1 MKAPALRVASA
12 LLAILSLPAIFLHG
26 QELTTLTPG
35 TTIERSMKGG
45 ESHSYQVALT
55 QGQFL
60 YVEVEQKGIDVE
72 VILFGADG
80 KQISH
85 TDSQNGLWGPE
96 PAVVVAGQA
105 GTYRVQVDCPDK
117 SAEPARYEI
126 RIVALRDATE
136 DDRKHATAEHLMEEG
151 LDASGQQGPDSLQT
165 AMKDYQQAL
174 PYFEGSP
181 NKYRYGLLLY
191 EIGVVDASASDFRK
205 AVEEYTRAL
214 PIFEQVGDLN
224 MQGTTLNNVGGMY
237 DVLGEPQKA
246 VSFFGRALELERRAG
261 AASFEAATLNNL
273 GKIEADMGEWEKAN
287 DYYSQAIPIFHSL
300 GVLPEEANT
309 THNLA
314 MNYLDLGQLDTAL
327 EYLQK
332 ALSLAET
339 AGNKQIQANC
349 LEDIGQAEFLL
360 GDSSK
365 AIQSKEQALAL
376 RYAAGDPWRAGN
388 TLRGLAR
395 VYSEQGDQEKALE
408 YLQKSLEAMK
418 AADDRRDEGVT
429 LYLIGQVYER
439 MKQPQK
445 AIDTENQALALL
457 EPLDDMEDAPKVHV
471 ELARAERDLGNLDE
485 ARKQAETTI
494 GEVEQVRTHAGAQRE
509 RASYFATQQ
518 GMYEFYI
525 DLLMRMNEQSPN
537 AGYDDLALQASE
549 RARARS
555 LLEMLAE
562 SHVDFREGVDQ
573 KLLTQEHDLAELM
586 NAKSQRLL
594 EVSGPGAQAQRD
606 ALKKEIGELEQ
617 QYGQVEVRI
626 RQASPRYAEI
636 TEPQPLNVKQIQN
649 EVLDKDTML
658 LEYSLGDERSY
669 VWAVTTDSVKTYE
682 LPKRSEIEQSVRE
695 VYEAM
700 TARSTYVRGELKG
713 QREKRIAAAD
723 AKLPEAAAKLSQ
735 MVLGPVAADLGEKR
749 LAIVTDGSLQ
759 HIPFA
764 MLPALSQVSSQEA
777 PTNAERDVSH
787 VSSQGSLANVG
798 HRQAENAEPLVV
810 QHEIV
815 NLPSASMLPIL
826 RKEIENRKPAP
837 GMVAV
842 FADPVFSRDDPRL
855 KSKTLTI
862 AAKETTSRN
871 GSRILEQLSEDSDEV
886 VNGTGHLH
894 VPRLPYTREEAE
906 RIIKLAQG
914 KDNLEELDFRANLA
928 NAESTDLRRYRY
940 LHFATHGYLDSEHP
954 ELSAIVLS
962 MVDEKGRP
970 RDGFLRANDIY
981 NLKLPADLVVL
992 SACQTGLGKE
1002 IRGEGIVGLTRG
1014 FMYAGV
1020 PRVIVSLWS
1029 VNDRATEE
1037 LMAQFY
1043 EKLLKEDLRPS
1054 AALRE
1059 AQVEMWK
1066 QKQWSE
1072 PYYWAA
1078 FVQQGEWK

>member
-1 MKAPALRVASA
+1 MKAPALRIASA
-12 LLAILSLPAIFLHG
+12 LLAVSSLPAIFLYA
-26 QELTTLTPG
+26 QEPTTLTPG
-35 TTIERSMKGG
+35 TTLERTMKGG
-45 ESHSYQVALT
+45 ESHSYQIPLR

-60 YVEVEQKGIDVE
+60 DVEVEQKGIDVE
-72 VILFGADG
+72 VILFGPDG

-85 TDSQNGLWGPE
+85 TDSQNGLYGPE
-96 PAVVVAGQA
+96 PAVVVAEQA

-117 SAEPARYEI
+117 SAEAARYEI
-126 RIVALRDATE
+126 RIVTLRDATE
-136 DDRKHATAEHLMEEG
+136 DDKKHATAEHLMEEG
-151 LDASGQQGPDSLQT
+151 QDVSQQQAADSFKT
-165 AMKDYQQAL
+165 AMKDYELAL
-174 PYFEGSP
+174 PYFQSSP
-181 NKYRYGLLLY
+181 DKYRYGLLLY
-191 EIGVVDASASDFRK
+191 EIGVVDASVSDFRK
-205 AVEEYTRAL
+205 AVEVYTRAL
-214 PIFEQVGDLN
+214 PIFEQIGDLN
-224 MQGTTLNNVGGMY
+224 MQGTTLNNLGGMY
-237 DVLGEPQKA
+237 DVLGEPLQA
-246 VSFFGRALELERRAG
+246 AIFFERAINLERRAG
-261 AASFEAATLNNL
+261 AAAFEAGALNNL
-273 GKIEADMGEWEKAN
+273 GKIEADMGEWEKASG
-287 DYYSQAIPIFHSL
+287 YYSQAIPIFHAL
-300 GVLPEEANT
+300 GNAQLEANT

-314 MNYLDLGQLDTAL
+314 FNYLELGQLDTAL
-327 EYLQK
+327 EYFQK
-332 ALSLAET
+332 ALSLAEA
-339 AGNKQIQANC
+339 AGDKQIQANC
-349 LEDIGQAEFLL
+349 LENIGHTYSRL
-360 GDSSK
+360 GESEK
-365 AIQSKEQALAL
+365 ATQSYEQALAL
-376 RYAAGDPWRAGN
+376 RNSAGDQWRAGL
-388 TLRGLAR
+388 TMRGLGR
-395 VYSEQGDQEKALE
+395 VYSDQGDQEKALA

-429 LYLIGQVYER
+429 LYLIGLVYER

-445 AIDTENQALALL
+445 AIETENQALALL
-457 EPLDDMEDAPKVHV
+457 EPLNDMEDAPRAHV
-471 ELARAERDLGNLDE
+471 ELARAERDQGNLSE
-485 ARKQAETTI
+485 ARKQAETAI

-525 DLLMRMNEQSPN
+525 DLLMRMNQQTPN
-537 AGYDDLALQASE
+537 AGYDDHALQVNE

-562 SHVDFREGVDQ
+562 SHVDFRQGVDQ
-573 KLLTQEHDLAELM
+573 KLLAQEHDLAELM

-594 EVSGPGAQAQRD
+594 EVSGPGAEAQRD
-606 ALKKEIGELEQ
+606 ALKKEIGDLEQ

-649 EVLDKDTML
+649 EVLDNDTML

-669 VWAVTTDSVKTYE
+669 LWAVTTDSLKSYE

-700 TARSTYVRGELKG
+700 TARSTYPRGELKD
-713 QREKRIAAAD
+713 QRAKRIAAAD
-723 AKLPEAAAKLSQ
+723 AKLPDAAAKLSQ
-735 MVLGPVAADLGEKR
+735 MVLVPVASELADKR

-764 MLPALSQVSSQEA
+764 MLPIPGSHVSSQEA
-777 PTNAERDVSH
+777 
-787 VSSQGSLANVG
+787 LANE
-798 HRQAENAEPLVV
+798 HSNNSEPLVV
-810 QHEIV
+810 EHEIV
-815 NLPSASMLPIL
+815 NLPSASMLPVL
-826 RKEIENRKPAP
+826 RKETEGRKPPP

-842 FADPVFSRDDPRL
+842 FADPVFTRDDPRL

-862 AAKETTSRN
+862 AAKQTTRD
-871 GSRILEQLSEDSDEV
+871 GSRILEQLSEDSDDV
-886 VNGTGHLH
+886 VNGAGHLH

-906 RIIKLAQG
+906 RIIKLAPG

-962 MVDEKGRP
+962 LVDDKGRP
-970 RDGFLRANDIY
+970 RDGFLRASDIY

-1037 LMAQFY
+1037 LMARFY